1 MRRILIRIVI
11 NAVALWAA
19 AGLISGIEL
28 ESGFWQLVLA
38 AAVFGIVNALLK
50 PLFIFLALPALLI
63 SLGMALV
70 VVNAVLLLITDYFTA
85 ALEVDGFWSAILGA
99 AIISVV
105 SWVAGQ
111 VFPDPKKTQHYGA
124 GA

>member
-1 MRRILIRIVI
+1 MRRIIIRIAI
-11 NAVALWAA
+11 NAIALWVA
-19 AGLISGIEL
+19 AGLITGIEL

-38 AAVFGIVNALLK
+38 AAIFGIVNALLK

-63 SLGMALV
+63 SLGMALII
-70 VVNAVLLLITDYFTA
+70 VNALLLLITDYFTA

-111 VFPDPKKTQHYGA
+111 VFGDPKRSQHQA
-124 GA
+124 RA